1 MQYPAIIL
9 FVFLILIVGSA
20 SAYEL
25 GMSPPRIALEGA
37 VGMPLCTT
45 VAVFSKDYRGLI
57 VLSDHWSR
65 TGGNN
70 GAAYALSADEVGIA
84 SEYSS
89 SFFLNGSQEEIVCFT
104 ALRDGAA
111 MGLLLATTSAG
122 NVEVGAWIT
131 VTAHAKGTPLTGA
144 SVTEVGDVGTTFLL
158 ANLALTLFLAIFLYW
173 LMRRAY

>member
-1 MQYPAIIL
+1 MRYITIIL
-9 FVFLILIVGSA
+9 FVLLVGSA

-25 GMSPPRIALEGA
+25 GMSPPRIALEGE

-70 GAAYALSADEVGIA
+70 GATYMLSADEVRIA
-84 SEYSS
+84 PEYSS

-104 ALRDGAA
+104 ALRDGTAR
-111 MGLLLATTSAG
+111 GLLLATTSAG

-131 VTAHAKGTPLTGA
+131 LTAHAKGTALTGA

>member
-1 MQYPAIIL
+1 MRYITIIL
-9 FVFLILIVGSA
+9 FVLLVGSA

-25 GMSPPRIALEGA
+25 GMSPPRIALEGE

-70 GAAYALSADEVGIA
+70 GATYMLSADEVRIA
-84 SEYSS
+84 PEYSS

-104 ALRDGAA
+104 ALRDGTAR
-111 MGLLLATTSAG
+111 GLLFATTSAG

-131 VTAHAKGTPLTGA
+131 LTAHAKGTALTGA